1 MEDKMMFNV
10 TVCDDGFNINIG
22 GDFTGDQVMQ
32 GLAALVHNIGT
43 YQRKS
48 DKLFKDQTIVGG
60 LNIWLRLLNEDQ

>member
-10 TVCDDGFNINIG
+10 TVSDDGFNINIG